1 MSNPKKRPYVSN
13 ARELSALATRAR
25 IMDAAKSLFLRD
37 GIDKVT
43 VAQIAER
50 AEVATPTVYAAFKS
64 KAGIL
69 HALMEA
75 ARFGDRFERA
85 RQRLQGVT
93 DAVEMVA
100 LTAGVSRSI
109 YEGETSDLDLFRG
122 ASSFSPSLRKM
133 EEDFERMR
141 LDMQQARVELLFQQG
156 KAKKGLTLDEARRIM
171 WMYTS
176 RDVFRMLVHEGGWSL
191 DRYEQWLREAL
202 LAALVEPQA

>member
-1 MSNPKKRPYVSN
+1 MSNPKKRPYVSD
-13 ARELSALATRAR
+13 ARELSAQATRAR
-25 IMDAAKSLFLRD
+25 IMDAAKSLFMHD

-50 AEVATPTVYAAFKS
+50 AEVATPTIYAAFKS

-69 HALMEA
+69 RALMEA

-85 RQRLQGVT
+85 RQHLQGVT
-93 DAVEMVA
+93 DSVEMVA
-100 LTAGVSRSI
+100 LTAGISRSI

-122 ASSFSPSLRKM
+122 ASSFSPSLRKL
-133 EEDFERMR
+133 EENFERMR
-141 LDMQQARVELLFQQG
+141 LNMQQARVELLFEQR

-176 RDVFRMLVHEGGWSL
+176 RDVFRMLVHEAGWSL
-191 DRYEQWLREAL
+191 DRYEEWLREAL
-202 LAALVEPQA
+202 LSALVEPGS